1 MSQQQ
6 GQKRKRAPKKKANDE
21 PPAKKKL
28 AYEMTD
34 EETRAVVAS
43 EVKSHFAPK
52 PPPPPKEIIPAKT
65 VEHFV
70 ELLERAPAHVQN
82 RPSDYERSIRKS
94 YQEQMQQSRRTSS
107 NKSGKTVPQLGEQA
121 MQSIPPLKVITD
133 KVTDAA
139 RDIGISVDQL
149 LGTEEVPVAD
159 VAWQYAPGKT
169 LVRPEQ
175 VPHLSTQMRRLHE
188 WYMKEV
194 KNGREMLMVKVKEE
208 HYFYENELCIEFPEI
223 FQLYNQDALDKSIVS
238 CYCL

>member
-6 GQKRKRAPKKKANDE
+6 GQKWKRAPKKKANNE
-21 PPAKKKL
+21 PAAKKKL

-52 PPPPPKEIIPAKT
+52 PPPPPKEIILAKT

-94 YQEQMQQSRRTSS
+94 YQEQMQQSRHTSS

-139 RDIGISVDQL
+139 RDMGINVDQL
-149 LGTEEVPVAD
+149 LGTEEVLMAEL
-159 VAWQYAPGKT
+159 AWKYVPGNP

-188 WYMKEV
+188 WYMREAKQ
-194 KNGREMLMVKVKEE
+194 GRQMLMVRVKKDQFFTES
-208 HYFYENELCIEFPEI
+208 LIMIEFSEN
-223 FQLYNQDALDKSIVS
+223 FQLYNLDALDKSIVS

>member
-1 MSQQQ
+1 
-6 GQKRKRAPKKKANDE
+6 
-21 PPAKKKL
+21 
-28 AYEMTD
+28 
-34 EETRAVVAS
+34 
-43 EVKSHFAPK
+43 
-52 PPPPPKEIIPAKT
+52 
-65 VEHFV
+65 
-70 ELLERAPAHVQN
+70 
-82 RPSDYERSIRKS
+82 
-94 YQEQMQQSRRTSS
+94 MQQSRSRSS

-121 MQSIPPLKVITD
+121 MQSIPPLKVNTD

-149 LGTEEVPVAD
+149 LGNEEVPMAD
-159 VAWQYAPGKT
+159 VAWQYAPGKS

-223 FQLYNQDALDKSIVS
+223 FQLYNQDALNKSIVS
-238 CYCL
+238 CYCV